1 VCYEFYLIEMRAV
14 TQPEDLDSLDP
25 KDELSCEL
33 CVVGAGPAGLAI
45 ARTMAQSGVSV
56 LLLESGRLTADP
68 AIDALN
74 EIESDGESREM
85 DQTKVRNRIFGGST
99 ETWKGRC
106 CAFEDTDF
114 VEREWVPNSGWPIAK
129 EEFDRFLDPAATVL
143 GLGPNVY
150 NGRLFDLAGLRTPVP
165 PNPRMLES
173 HFWQFAKNL
182 EFPYGKPPSGP
193 YHAGREFL
201 RAPQQN
207 VRVLV
212 NATVCHVTTN
222 AEGTAVESLEVSS
235 LAGTRI
241 TVRPRVTVLCA
252 GGVENARLL
261 LASSR
266 VQAAGVGNRHDNVG
280 RYLMDHLRIEAG
292 EFAAA
297 DTPAIEGRFQLYRIK
312 GPAGQRVYLPGFV
325 LAREFQRAEKLLHCA
340 AWVEQVGGSE
350 EDPWRAARSL
360 MRRHNEQRWRDFKRV
375 ATQPRYMLRGLYR
388 SVVGRRAFPH
398 PGGKY
403 VLITMVEQVPQRDSR
418 ITLASRRDALGMPL
432 SKVHWKID
440 PRELKTMVRTAEVVA
455 DSFERIGLPAVR
467 LFDWVRSRSLADAPV
482 IDVAHPTGTTRM
494 SRRPEDGVVDT
505 NCRVHGVE
513 GLYIAGSSVFPTAG
527 HANPT
532 LPIVALA
539 LRLAD
544 HLKSIF
550 PRTANSRGGLDSML
564 FPQPAQQ
571 TDRSRGRVLVTG
583 GTGNIGR
590 PLVAELLRRGYG
602 VRVVSSR
609 ANTEFPR
616 VELHVMDWLNSLDF
630 TSAVQGCDAVLHLGA
645 ELHDAAKMHRVNV
658 DATQALV
665 GAAEAAGVRFFG
677 YTSTVS
683 VYGSP
688 QSLTV
693 TEDTPVVG
701 APGVRYLT
709 ADYLRAYAETKLAG
723 EVRLREV
730 ASRMTCTAFRPSV
743 VVDADAIE
751 GLRGWSRADRMRYVA
766 RRTNHVYV
774 GDVVHAMIWLME
786 RGLAGHRANGV
797 EVFNIADE
805 SSALPT
811 YGKLYAEAYR
821 LTGDARFLGPSLSI
835 PPVLD
840 AMRDAVK
847 YRSWALPPR
856 YPLGLL
862 RFSTAKL
869 REAGFSHAFGLDAF
883 YRRAIERLAAAE
895 RVPGGGPPT

>member
-1 VCYEFYLIEMRAV
+1 
-14 TQPEDLDSLDP
+14 
-25 KDELSCEL
+25 
-33 CVVGAGPAGLAI
+33 
-45 ARTMAQSGVSV
+45 MAQSGVSV
-56 LLLESGRLTADP
+56 LLLESGRLTTDP
-68 AIDALN
+68 AIDALG
-74 EIESDGESREM
+74 EIESDGASREM
-85 DQTKVRNRIFGGST
+85 DQTRVRNRIFGGST

-106 CAFEDTDF
+106 CAFADTDF
-114 VEREWVPNSGWPIAK
+114 VEREWVPNSGWPITR
-129 EEFDRFLDPAATVL
+129 EEVDRFLDPAAAVL
-143 GLGPNVY
+143 GLGPNIY
-150 NGRLFDLAGLRTPVP
+150 DDRLFELIGLRAPMP
-165 PNPRMLES
+165 LNPRALES

-182 EFPYGKPPSGP
+182 EFPYGKPPLGP
-193 YHAGREFL
+193 YHAGHEFL
-201 RAPQQN
+201 RAPQDN

-222 AEGTAVESLEVSS
+222 AQGTAVESLEVSS

-261 LASSR
+261 LASNR
-266 VQAAGVGNRHDNVG
+266 LQVAGVGNKHDNVG
-280 RYLMDHLRIEAG
+280 RYLMDHLRVEVG
-292 EFAAA
+292 EFDAA
-297 DTPAIEGRFQLYRIK
+297 DTRAIEERFQLYRVK

-325 LAREFQRAEKLLHCA
+325 LTREIQRAEKLLHCA

-350 EDPWRAARSL
+350 DDPWRAARSL

-403 VLITMVEQVPQRDSR
+403 VLFTMVEQIPQRDSR
-418 ITLASRRDALGMPL
+418 ITLASRRDALGLPL

-440 PRELKTMVRTAEVVA
+440 PRELETMVRTAEIVA
-455 DSFERIGLPAVR
+455 GSFENAGLPAVR
-467 LFDWVRSRSLADAPV
+467 LFDWVRSRSLASAPV
-482 IDVAHPTGTTRM
+482 IDVAHPTGATRM
-494 SRRPEDGVVDT
+494 SRTPEDGVVDT
-505 NCRVHGVE
+505 NCKVHGVE
-513 GLYIAGSSVFPTAG
+513 GLYIVGSSVFPTTG

-532 LPIVALA
+532 LTIVALA
-539 LRLAD
+539 LRLAA
-544 HLKSIF
+544 HLKSIL
-550 PRTANSRGGLDSML
+550 PHTAHSRRGLDSML
-564 FPQPAQQ
+564 FPQPEQQ
-571 TDRSRGRVLVTG
+571 PERNRGRVLVTG

-590 PLVAELLRRGYG
+590 PLVAELVRRGYS
-602 VRVVSSR
+602 VRVVTSR
-609 ANTEFPR
+609 ANTEFPG

-645 ELHDAAKMHRVNV
+645 ELHDAAKMQRVNV
-658 DATQALV
+658 DATRALA
-665 GAAEAAGVRFFG
+665 GAADAAGVRFFG

-693 TEDTPVVG
+693 TEESPVVD

-709 ADYLRAYAETKLAG
+709 ADYLRSYAETKLAG
-723 EVRLREV
+723 EAQLRGV
-730 ASRMTCTAFRPSV
+730 ASRMTCTVFRPSV
-743 VVDADAIE
+743 VVDVDAIE
-751 GLRGWSRADRMRYVA
+751 GLRGWGRGHRVRYVG

-786 RGLAGHRANGV
+786 RGLAGHRAKGV

-835 PPVLD
+835 PPALD

-869 REAGFSHAFGLDAF
+869 REAGFRHAFGLDAF
-883 YRRAIERLAAAE
+883 YRRAIEHVAAAE
-895 RVPGGGPPT
+895 RTPGSSSPA